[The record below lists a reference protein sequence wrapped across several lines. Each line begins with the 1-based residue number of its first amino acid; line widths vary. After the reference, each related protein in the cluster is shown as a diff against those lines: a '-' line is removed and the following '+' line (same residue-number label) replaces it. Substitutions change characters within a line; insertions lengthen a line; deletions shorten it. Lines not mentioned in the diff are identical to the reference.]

1 MTFQPEEQSYSL
13 LLVDPDVPDEANQS
27 YATHCHW
34 LVSDINISPSSPQ
47 LSAGN
52 VIHPYIPSHP
62 HKGTKYH
69 RYTLLLLKQPTKTL
83 KLSPD
88 YAESLSSSGKMTS
101 WIDVRDFVSAHNLE
115 CVGVHFWRGVWDP
128 SVSQMYADGI
138 IEGPEPIY
146 GQPKIVQKV
155 YEDLAGRKY
164 ENV

>member
-1 MTFQPEEQSYSL
+1 
-13 LLVDPDVPDEANQS
+13 
-27 YATHCHW
+27 
-34 LVSDINISPSSPQ
+34 
-47 LSAGN
+47 
-52 VIHPYIPSHP
+52 
-62 HKGTKYH
+62 
-69 RYTLLLLKQPTKTL
+69 
-83 KLSPD
+83 
-88 YAESLSSSGKMTS
+88 MTS